1 MDNLAFNFVDAVTK
15 MLPQKDMEEM
25 ASLDTSIWSKVGEC
39 HKGQRIYNGSFDLA
53 TESQLLKNRWLQ
65 KMNLNISSIE
75 QLQELI
81 EVFKT
86 KFWLTKNLD
95 FTAECSFTLAD
106 LETLGFQETNLKEWP
121 KTLVIKSQKNYKAIQ
136 IWASEG
142 KSWALQLR
150 FIYGVP
156 KY

>member
-1 MDNLAFNFVDAVTK
+1 
-15 MLPQKDMEEM
+15 
-25 ASLDTSIWSKVGEC
+25 
-39 HKGQRIYNGSFDLA
+39 
-53 TESQLLKNRWLQ
+53 
-65 KMNLNISSIE
+65 MNLNLSSIE

-121 KTLVIKSQKNYKAIQ
+121 KTLVIKAQKNYKAIQ
-136 IWASEG
+136 IWASER